1 MADSFDI
8 LVIGAGPAG
17 LAAACCA
24 AESGR
29 RVGIVDDNPDLGGQ
43 IWRNEV
49 AKPSSKEAA
58 RWLKRVR
65 LARCEFLPGAQVIS
79 QPRPECLLV
88 DEKGHALEL
97 LYRKLIIATGAREL
111 FLPFPGWTLPNVL
124 GAGGLQ
130 ALVKGGLPIKEKR
143 VVVAGSGPLLLAVAA
158 YLGKCGADVLLI
170 AEQASWT
177 RLLRF
182 GLSLLRQP
190 KRASQAFELKTELRG
205 IPYLKGCWVLA
216 AEGRDKLKSV
226 WMRQG
231 RKEWTVPC
239 DYLASGF
246 HLIPNLELP
255 ILLGCE
261 IER

>member
-79 QPRPECLLV
+79 QPRLECLLV
-88 DEKGHALEL
+88 DEKGHALEV

-111 FLPFPGWTLPNVL
+111 FLPFPGWTLPNVM

-130 ALVKGGLPIKEKR
+130 ALVKGGLPIKGKR
-143 VVVAGSGPLLLAVAA
+143 VAVAGSGPLLLAVAA
-158 YLGKCGADVLLI
+158 YLQNQGAGICLI
-170 AEQASWT
+170 AEQAPL
-177 RLLRF
+177 RNLLRF
-182 GLSLLRQP
+182 ALYLWKQPGKLRQ
-190 KRASQAFELKTELRG
+190 AVQLKGQLRRV
-205 IPYLKGCWVLA
+205 PYLARCWPIA
-216 AEGRDKLKSV
+216 AAG
-226 WMRQG
+226 
-231 RKEWTVPC
+231 P
-239 DYLASGF
+239 
-246 HLIPNLELP
+246 
-255 ILLGCE
+255 
-261 IER
+261 